1 MIQKF
6 IIFILIFFV
15 FKSSV
20 VSQTAL
26 NSEISID
33 TLRSDYSISGEL
45 YKSDL
50 SSSIN
55 LSSVGWSSYHPWL
68 FDPIDFIYTG
78 NPFQTEKKIQSIRYT
93 SLPHIGFLYSFGSSG
108 FQNAV
113 VNYTQSFINN
123 LLINFD
129 YNTSQ
134 SNGILRNSGF
144 KNQDIHLNF
153 LKQWKKVNLHL
164 DVNSLQR
171 TYEWNGGIINDSLP
185 LSFSLGL
192 IPVNKVD
199 AISVRKDVSVISNT
213 SFKLTGDS
221 LKYVGISIRNIF
233 DSQNRVYT
241 ETGDLASIY
250 STILVDSFQ
259 TRDQLQ
265 ISTQKNNISFFM
277 KSKKLDFD
285 IGVEQIFWNYRNVNL
300 YRDTL
305 EVLLNEKIQFISRD
319 FKIKQNFQYY
329 FVGRSSNWVSEIS
342 VNKKSALWGVDSY
355 WKIENS
361 LPELFQR
368 HYFSNNIFY
377 QLPVYENQF
386 KSRLDLNLYYHLKN
400 SKIDFTSSY
409 IYLKRP
415 YFFNGQTWE
424 NSLYSQV
431 NAIKLSISINS
442 KYKFLRLSPNYSIC
456 ALPSQMNFYP
466 VHNLSLRASVEN
478 GIFKNRKLK
487 AYFGLE
493 PRLIGGYSPIALA
506 TSMDLFLTN
515 YSNTEQSAY
524 FDMSIFS
531 GIELKGFKFFARADN
546 LGYFWN
552 NRMLQVIKGY
562 PIPLMQIKIGIT
574 WDFWN

>member
-1 MIQKF
+1 MILKF

-20 VSQTAL
+20 VTQTAL
-26 NSEISID
+26 VSKIPID
-33 TLRSDYSISGEL
+33 TLKSDYSISGEL
-45 YKSDL
+45 YNSDL
-50 SSSIN
+50 SSSNN

-68 FDPIDFIYTG
+68 IDPINLIYTG
-78 NPFQTEKKIQSIRYT
+78 NPFQTEQKHQSIRYT

-113 VNYTQSFINN
+113 VNYTQCFINN
-123 LLINFD
+123 LLINLDFKS
-129 YNTSQ
+129 SQ

-144 KNQDIHLNF
+144 KNQEIHLNF

-192 IPVNKVD
+192 IPVNKSD

-213 SFKLTGDS
+213 NFKLNGDS
-221 LKYVGISIRNIF
+221 LKHVGISIRNIF
-233 DSQNRVYT
+233 DSKNRVYT

-250 STILVDSFQ
+250 SIILVDSFQ
-259 TRDQLQ
+259 TRDHLQ
-265 ISTQKNNISFFM
+265 ISTQKNNISLFM

-285 IGVEQIFWNYRNVNL
+285 LGVEQRFWNYRNGIL

-305 EVLLNEKIQFISRD
+305 EILLNEKFQFKSND
-319 FKIKQNFQYY
+319 LKITQNFQYY
-329 FVGRSSNWVSEIS
+329 FLGRSSNWVSEIS
-342 VNKKSALWGVDSY
+342 VNKKSDLWGVNSY

-386 KSRLDLNLYYHLKN
+386 KSRLDLSVFYHLKN

-409 IYLKRP
+409 VYLRRP

-424 NSLYSQV
+424 NTFYSQV
-431 NAIKLSISINS
+431 NALNLSISINS
-442 KYKFLRLSPNYSIC
+442 KYKFLRLSPNYSLC
-456 ALPSQMNFYP
+456 VLPAQMNFYP

-478 GIFKNRKLK
+478 GIFKNKKLK

-493 PRLIGGYSPIALA
+493 PRLIGGYSPVALG
-506 TSMDLFLTN
+506 TSMDLFLIN
-515 YSNTEQSAY
+515 HSNTEQSSY

-531 GIELKGFKFFARADN
+531 GIELKGFKFFVRADN